1 MGLGLGTAMAESL
14 APWQAKTVSPG
25 TSLRFPKSLAT
36 PLGTGNA
43 KGTPTTY
50 NGRCSE
56 TLNCFSL
63 PAFEFLLASQREP
76 RTIAQHLPCSQNSYP
91 APQGPWIS
99 KAQFLSPQF
108 ICLLNKCLLRAYWAP
123 DIVPGRGD
131 GGSMHRMGEGTE
143 GPS

>member
-1 MGLGLGTAMAESL
+1 MLKEHPPPTMAGVQKHSTA
-14 APWQAKTVSPG
+14 SPYRL
-25 TSLRFPKSLAT
+25 LR
-36 PLGTGNA
+36 
-43 KGTPTTY
+43 
-50 NGRCSE
+50 
-56 TLNCFSL
+56 
-63 PAFEFLLASQREP
+63 FLLASQREP

-123 DIVPGRGD
+123 DIVLGRGD